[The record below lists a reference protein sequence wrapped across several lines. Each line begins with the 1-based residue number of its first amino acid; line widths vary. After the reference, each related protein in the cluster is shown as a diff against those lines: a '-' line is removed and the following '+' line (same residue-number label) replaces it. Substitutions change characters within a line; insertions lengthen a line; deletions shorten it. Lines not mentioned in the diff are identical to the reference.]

1 VARRLPKAQRRRQ
14 RKRLKVV
21 EAQSFN
27 AGVFVFREK
36 HEKVDA
42 ERLNGVLVFYF
53 DSVQGLYKL
62 LLKRCKLHGTELNW

>member
-27 AGVFVFREK
+27 TGVFVFR
-36 HEKVDA
+36 EKVDA

>member
-1 VARRLPKAQRRRQ
+1 
-14 RKRLKVV
+14 V

-27 AGVFVFREK
+27 AGVFVFR
-36 HEKVDA
+36 EKVDA

-62 LLKRCKLHGTELNW
+62 LLKRCELHGTELNW